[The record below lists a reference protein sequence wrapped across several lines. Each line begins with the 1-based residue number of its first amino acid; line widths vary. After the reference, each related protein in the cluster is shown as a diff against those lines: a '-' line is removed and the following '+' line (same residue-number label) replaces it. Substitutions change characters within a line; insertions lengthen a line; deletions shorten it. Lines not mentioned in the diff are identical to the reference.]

1 MKYFVFHFVLLSTC
15 SNFAQMNDNSM
26 SNHIDEAVSGAVAP
40 SFEGVSPQF
49 THRQLVATRRST
61 MLWKA
66 KRYGRWFMLKAL
78 KPDCAADV
86 AHQQLLIKEFNTL
99 MAIQHPGVVN
109 CYGMETVDGA
119 GMCIVMEYV
128 EGESLKQWLAA
139 EHSLHESERVLGQL
153 LDAVAAIHQAGIVH
167 RDLKP
172 ENVMIAHLG
181 GQVKIIDFGLA
192 DADDYAL
199 FKQPAGTQ
207 GYASEEQSQGG
218 VPDVRNDIYSL
229 GVIMEQ
235 MPGIARRYG
244 GVVKRCQLD
253 IAHRYENVEQLRA
266 AMRTAAKRRKL
277 WHMVAVAI
285 PVVAAMAIAVMALLP
300 KPAVAPPAVVV
311 APSVPDTSQT
321 VTAAPPAEA
330 IPSTPAEAIP
340 SMPAEAIPSTPA
352 VAPVSDR
359 TRAVEQAKIA
369 GERLLRSKFPSPRLS
384 HWLDT
389 LSSREYE
396 TPEDWEMFQD
406 GHRIVN
412 KYIDDNKGR
421 FSSTELTDIYSHLG
435 IVNAQIIQELYDKH
449 NKKFGN

>member
-153 LDAVAAIHQAGIVH
+153 LDAVVAIHQAGIVH

-253 IAHRYENVEQLRA
+253 IAHRYESVEQLRA

-340 SMPAEAIPSTPA
+340 STPAVAIPSTPA
-352 VAPVSDR
+352 EAPVSDR

-396 TPEDWEMFQD
+396 KPEDWEMFQD

-421 FSSTELTDIYSHLG
+421 FSSTELTDIYNHLG

>member
-1 MKYFVFHFVLLSTC
+1 
-15 SNFAQMNDNSM
+15 MNDNSM
-26 SNHIDEAVSGAVAP
+26 SNHINEAVSGAVAP

-153 LDAVAAIHQAGIVH
+153 LDAVVAIHQAGIVH

-253 IAHRYENVEQLRA
+253 IAHRYESVEQLRA

-321 VTAAPPAEA
+321 VTAAPPAVA

-340 SMPAEAIPSTPA
+340 STPAEAIPSTPA

-369 GERLLRSKFPSPRLS
+369 GERLLRSKFPSPRMS

-421 FSSTELTDIYSHLG
+421 FSSTELTDIYNHLG